1 MRRSDLPP
9 KLVQSF
15 LTVLRM
21 QSFTKAAQ
29 SLNLTQP
36 AVTQH
41 VARLEELLGV
51 KLIERSRGVVL
62 PTNHAQ
68 TLMPDFEQLERSVS
82 LIFDKVRTL
91 PQADREIVQ
100 IATPTSL
107 VTYLLAPLF
116 AELRQNGA
124 SVFPIFREV
133 DDHRVYDMVRAKEVD
148 FALTSMTGND
158 AALTCEFLLSD
169 CPCVVF
175 PSGHPLSG
183 DGPIEL
189 DKIAPFD
196 FIRPPPD
203 TSANRMI
210 EVFER
215 ELNLEFNF
223 AAEASRLMT
232 MEVMARSGLGL
243 LILPELS
250 ARLSAHSRLEFR
262 PINASIG
269 WRTCQMIYHPQTRLS
284 PLVKDLMKSIRLRSN
299 SLWKDLPGFI
309 ALAETK
315 T

>member
-91 PQADREIVQ
+91 PRADREIVQ

-116 AELRQNGA
+116 TELRKEGA
-124 SVFPIFREV
+124 NAFPIFREV

-158 AALTCEFLLSD
+158 AALSCEFLLSD

-175 PSGHPLSG
+175 PAGHPLTG
-183 DGPIEL
+183 DGPVKL
-189 DKIAPFD
+189 DSIASFD
-196 FIRPPPD
+196 FIRPPRD

-215 ELNLEFNF
+215 ELNQEFSF
-223 AAEASRLMT
+223 TAEASRLMT

-243 LILPELS
+243 LILPALS
-250 ARLSAHSRLEFR
+250 ARLSAHSGLNFR

-269 WRTCQMIYHPQTRLS
+269 WRSCQLIHHPQARPS
-284 PLVKDLMKSIRLRSN
+284 AFVKKLMKSIRRSSN
-299 SLWKDLPGFI
+299 SLKKDLPELI
-309 ALAETK
+309 STAE
-315 T
+315 

>member
-91 PQADREIVQ
+91 PRADREIVQ

-116 AELRQNGA
+116 AELRKEGA
-124 SVFPIFREV
+124 SAFPIFREV

-158 AALTCEFLLSD
+158 AALSCEFLLSD

-175 PSGHPLSG
+175 PAGHPLTG
-183 DGPIEL
+183 DGPVEL
-189 DKIAPFD
+189 DTIASFD
-196 FIRPPPD
+196 FIRPPRD

-215 ELNLEFNF
+215 ELNREFSF
-223 AAEASRLMT
+223 TAEASRLMT

-243 LILPELS
+243 LILPALS
-250 ARLSAHSRLEFR
+250 ARLSAHSGLKFR

-269 WRTCQMIYHPQTRLS
+269 WRSCQLIHHPQARPS
-284 PLVKDLMKSIRLRSN
+284 AFVKKLMKSIRCSSN
-299 SLWKDLPGFI
+299 SLVKDLPELI
-309 ALAETK
+309 STTE
-315 T
+315 